1 MVRKIFIS
9 ILLFVIL
16 LPFSSNS
23 LAQDSCKD
31 SLSIADLKERL
42 IKLKKIREGAEKGI
56 IDSDRIMMKAQEII
70 LLARARGD
78 TKAGQ
83 VAEEALRRAEKSKNE
98 HRKNKEEA
106 EKEILILEQYI
117 NTAKQNGLNCM
128 KDVCNKYREQV
139 DRDKIVLKRFLEE
152 AERRNK
158 EWEERLKEVEKEII
172 EYYADLASNLLPAVS
187 AYLKADA
194 IAKLKVIISE
204 EVLKNYSNPVI
215 TKRWIEAYNNY
226 EKALQHVNALEN
238 ISLTIDSIRY
248 VVSELQIIKHNIDQA
263 ETELRAILSDPE
275 FKVYLSETGQFGA
288 GLILDRIKEILEGNP
303 ETLITNPRI
312 GIINAISRGQIYAN
326 LLVNIPYHGVKITL
340 MDEEIDREYKLT
352 DEQLKALNALT
363 DQNRKTMQKVK
374 DCEEYSKKYYDKNK

>member
-352 DEQLKALNALT
+352 DEQLKALNTLT

>member
-1 MVRKIFIS
+1 
-9 ILLFVIL
+9 
-16 LPFSSNS
+16 
-23 LAQDSCKD
+23 
-31 SLSIADLKERL
+31 
-42 IKLKKIREGAEKGI
+42 
-56 IDSDRIMMKAQEII
+56 
-70 LLARARGD
+70 
-78 TKAGQ
+78 
-83 VAEEALRRAEKSKNE
+83 
-98 HRKNKEEA
+98 
-106 EKEILILEQYI
+106 
-117 NTAKQNGLNCM
+117 
-128 KDVCNKYREQV
+128 
-139 DRDKIVLKRFLEE
+139 
-152 AERRNK
+152 
-158 EWEERLKEVEKEII
+158 